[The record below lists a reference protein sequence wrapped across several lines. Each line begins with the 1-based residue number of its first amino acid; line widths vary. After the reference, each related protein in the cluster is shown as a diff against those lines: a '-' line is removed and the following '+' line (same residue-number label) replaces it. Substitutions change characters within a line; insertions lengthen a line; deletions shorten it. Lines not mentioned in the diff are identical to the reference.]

1 MSAGVYMKAFLLLLC
16 GALSMLAA
24 DATGNWTGTLT
35 VTTTGGPGPT
45 PAFLVLKQDGDKLTG
60 TAGGS
65 KDRMREIEKG
75 KVEGGSITFEISVE
89 GGVMKFDLKLA
100 GDEIKGNVNGDRGDE
115 KMQATLEV
123 KRDK

>member
-1 MSAGVYMKAFLLLLC
+1 MSAGVYMKVFLLLLC

-24 DATGNWTGTLT
+24 DATGNWSGTLT
-35 VTTTGGPGPT
+35 IVNGDGPT

-65 KDRMREIEKG
+65 KDRMREIQKG
-75 KVEGGSITFEISVE
+75 KVENGLITFELTPD
-89 GGVMKFDLKLA
+89 GGVMKFSLKLT
-100 GDEIKGNVNGDRGDE
+100 GDEIKGDINAEQGE
-115 KMQATLEV
+115 QKMKATLEV